1 MTIVT
6 LEYKVPSEKFEQF
19 AELLRQ
25 INVLLKSEQ
34 APPTGPPEPW
44 SPAELK
50 KRRANLQLG
59 LRYVA
64 KHSSVAAS
72 TISRIERG
80 FKAEHMNVMAL
91 HQFYLLRE
99 EPRNL
104 LLLSK
109 YKTN

>member
-1 MTIVT
+1 MTVIT
-6 LEYKVPSEKFEQF
+6 LEYKVPPEKFEQF

-25 INVLLKSEQ
+25 INMLLKSEKG
-34 APPTGPPEPW
+34 APTGPPEPW

-50 KRRANLQLG
+50 KRRVNLQYG

-80 FKAEHMNVMAL
+80 FKAEHVNVMAL
-91 HQFYLLRE
+91 HNFYTRQE
-99 EPRNL
+99 EPRKIIA
-104 LLLSK
+104 K
-109 YKTN
+109 YKSK